1 MPFLLFNTLIKQFF
15 FYLWCLIKFSESMS
29 QIKLINIVGARP
41 QIIKAS
47 AISRAIRNYYS
58 NQITEIIVHT
68 GQHYDKEMSEV
79 FFDELEIH
87 KPHYNLGV
95 GSAGHGKQTSLMI
108 TGIEEILVKEK
119 PDCVLLYGD
128 TNSTLAGALAAA
140 KLHFPVIHIEAGLRS
155 FNKTMP
161 EELNRIMS
169 DHSSTL
175 LFAPTNAAFK
185 NLMNE
190 GFKPENSPPYTIS
203 NPKIYLTGDIM
214 YDNTLFFAG
223 LAEKK
228 KKGFLEKL
236 SLKRDN
242 YVLVT
247 IHRDTN
253 TDDIDRLRE
262 ILIALKSLAE
272 ENDIVLVMPFHP
284 RTIVSLKNRL
294 EKLYDE
300 LIHCSYLKIIPPVS
314 FLEMILLEKSCRMI
328 VTDSG
333 GVQKESHFFKK
344 PCIILRNETEWIE
357 LVNNGTS
364 KLVGADQ
371 VLIRHEFLSFMNSHS
386 VLEYPGFYGDGK
398 AAEFILSEILLMFE
412 KEQHL

>member
-1 MPFLLFNTLIKQFF
+1 
-15 FYLWCLIKFSESMS
+15 MS

-47 AISRAIRNYYS
+47 AISRAIRKHFSENIS
-58 NQITEIIVHT
+58 EIIVHT
-68 GQHYDKEMSEV
+68 GQHYDKEMSDV

-95 GSAGHGKQTSLMI
+95 GSAHHGRQTSLMI
-108 TGIEEILVKEK
+108 TGIEEVLLKEK

-128 TNSTLAGALAAA
+128 TNSTLAGALAAS

-190 GFKPENSPPYTIS
+190 GFRPENSPPYTID

-214 YDNTLFFAG
+214 YDNTLFFAS

-228 KKGFLEKL
+228 KATFLDRL
-236 SLKRDN
+236 SLIRN
-242 YVLVT
+242 EYVLVT
-247 IHRDTN
+247 IHRDSN
-253 TDDIDRLRE
+253 TDDIAVLTE
-262 ILIALKSLAE
+262 ILVTLKALSQEKNLMM
-272 ENDIVLVMPFHP
+272 VMPLHP
-284 RTIVSLKNRL
+284 RTVVSLKTRL
-294 EKLYDE
+294 KSFYDD
-300 LIHCSYLKIIPPVS
+300 LIKSEHIKIIPPVS
-314 FLEMILLEKSCRMI
+314 FLEMILLEKNCRMI
-328 VTDSG
+328 ITDSG
-333 GVQKESHFFKK
+333 GVQKESHFFRK
-344 PCIILRNETEWIE
+344 PCIVLRKETEWIE
-357 LVNNGTS
+357 LVNNGTA
-364 KLVGADQ
+364 KLVGADPDR
-371 VLIRHEFLSFMNSHS
+371 IRNEFLNFVDSQAD
-386 VLEYPGFYGDGK
+386 LEYPGFFGNGK
-398 AAEFILSEILLMFE
+398 TAEFILSE
-412 KEQHL
+412 

>member
-1 MPFLLFNTLIKQFF
+1 
-15 FYLWCLIKFSESMS
+15 MS
-29 QIKLINIVGARP
+29 HIKLVNIVGARP

-47 AISRAIRNYYS
+47 AISRAIRNNFS
-58 NQITEIIVHT
+58 NEITEIIVHT

-95 GSAGHGKQTSLMI
+95 GSARHGRQTSMMI
-108 TGIEEILVKEK
+108 TGTEEVLLKEK
-119 PDCVLLYGD
+119 PDCVVLYGD
-128 TNSTLAGALAAA
+128 TNSTLAGALAAS

-185 NLMNE
+185 NLMAE
-190 GFKPENSPPYTIS
+190 GFRPENSPPYTID

-228 KKGFLEKL
+228 KAHFLDQMQL
-236 SLKRDN
+236 TRNN

-247 IHRDTN
+247 IHRDSN
-253 TDDIDRLRE
+253 TDDIVRLKE
-262 ILIALKSLAE
+262 ILLTLKSLAE
-272 ENDIVLVMPFHP
+272 EKDIVLVMPLHP
-284 RTIVSLKNRL
+284 RTVVSLKTN
-294 EKLYDE
+294 
-300 LIHCSYLKIIPPVS
+300 LKSFYEDLKNCAHIKILPPVS
-314 FLEMILLEKSCRMI
+314 YLEMILLEKNCRMI
-328 VTDSG
+328 ITDSG

-344 PCIILRNETEWIE
+344 PCIVLRHETEWIE
-357 LVNNGTS
+357 LLNNGTA
-364 KLVGADQ
+364 KLVGADPDK
-371 VLIRHEFLSFMNSHS
+371 IRSEFLRFA
-386 VLEYPGFYGDGK
+386 EKPTGYKYPGFYGDGK
-398 AAEFILSEILLMFE
+398 TAEFILTEILLMFE
-412 KEQHL
+412 KEHHL